1 MVAFLQSL
9 LREHMI
15 RVLLAFAFGYVL
27 LCVALYLFQER
38 LIFLPERDGP
48 NTVYNFGLPFSE
60 IFIPVDGAMLHALHF
75 PAPQAKGVVLYLHGN
90 AGSLRTWG
98 MVAPDL
104 VQHGYDVLIVDYRG
118 YGKSS
123 GTISSE
129 SQLHRDV
136 DAVYSYLL
144 ARYPAEQIVVYG
156 RSLGSGLA
164 TRLAA
169 QQPVQML
176 ILESPFHSLADLARR
191 QMPFA
196 PAFLLKYPLRTYAW
210 IGQVSSPI
218 VMFHG
223 RADEVVPFAASER
236 LQAYA
241 TAPVTFIAIEG
252 GGHNDLARFPAYH
265 AGLAAALG
273 SVRP

>member
-1 MVAFLQSL
+1 MVALLHSL
-9 LREHMI
+9 LRENLF
-15 RVLLAFAFGYVL
+15 RVLLVFVLGYAL
-27 LCVALYLFQER
+27 LCVALYFFQER
-38 LIFLPERDGP
+38 LMFFPERDGP
-48 NTVYNFGLPFSE
+48 NTVYHFGLPFSE
-60 IFIPVDGAMLHALHF
+60 IFIPVEGATLHALHF

-90 AGSLRTWG
+90 AGSLHTWG

-104 VQHGYDVLIVDYRG
+104 VQHDYDVLIVDYRG

-129 SQLHRDV
+129 AQLHRDV

-156 RSLGSGLA
+156 RSLGSGLV

-169 QQPVQML
+169 MQPVRML
-176 ILESPFHSLADLARR
+176 ILESPFYSLEELARQ

-196 PAFLLKYPLRTYAW
+196 PSFLLKYPLRTYTW
-210 IGQVSSPI
+210 IGQVSSPVVI
-218 VMFHG
+218 FHG
-223 RADEVVPFAASER
+223 REDEVVPFAMGER
-236 LQAYA
+236 LRAYV

-252 GGHNDLARFPAYH
+252 GGHNDLALFPAYH

-273 SVRP
+273 SIRP